1 MKVLKFIC
9 LASVVWTT
17 SAAFAQ
23 VGWQDKLQHELPL
36 LGDRNWIA
44 IVDSAYPLQTAPGVE
59 TIETQSNEVDV
70 VRQVLDDLSH
80 TRNVRP
86 VIYMDAELPYVP
98 EKDAPGI
105 GEYRQEVHKV
115 IGRLPVEFVPHE
127 KTISQLNEKG
137 NIFRIL
143 ILKTTLTVPYSSVFI
158 LLKCG
163 YWSDAAESRLRQAMK
178 EGVKTNTVN
187 GH

>member
-1 MKVLKFIC
+1 MKLLKYIC
-9 LASVVWTT
+9 LASVVWTS

-23 VGWQDKLQHELPL
+23 ISWQDKLQNELPL

-59 TIETQSNEVDV
+59 TIETQSSEVDV
-70 VRQVLDDLSH
+70 ARQVLDDLSH

-105 GEYRQEVHKV
+105 AAYRREMHSLL
-115 IGRLPVEFVPHE
+115 GNLPVEFVPHE
-127 KTISQLNEKG
+127 KTIAQLNEKA
-137 NIFRIL
+137 NVFRVV
-143 ILKTTLTVPYSSVFI
+143 ILKTTLTVPYSSIFI

-163 YWSDAAESRLRQAMK
+163 YWSDAAEIRLRQAMK
-178 EGVKTNTVN
+178 EEVKTNTVN
-187 GH
+187 GR